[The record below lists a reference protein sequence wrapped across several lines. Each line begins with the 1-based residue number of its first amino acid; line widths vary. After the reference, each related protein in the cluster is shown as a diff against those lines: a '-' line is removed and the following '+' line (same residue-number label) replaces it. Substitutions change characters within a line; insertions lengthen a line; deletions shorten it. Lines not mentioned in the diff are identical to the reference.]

1 MFLKLLS
8 VPRRVQGSLSQLLL
22 LPSLEQPSPP
32 LPPLD
37 LLFLRSRREQRH
49 TVTNSWE
56 ELCRVPRELP
66 RVLELHPCNINQH
79 LRKLD
84 A

>member
-8 VPRRVQGSLSQLLL
+8 VPPRVQDRLSQLLP
-22 LPSLEQPSPP
+22 LPSLVQPSPP

-37 LLFLRSRREQRH
+37 LLFLRSRREQRP
-49 TVTNSWE
+49 TVANSWE
-56 ELCRVPRELP
+56 ELCRVPREP
-66 RVLELHPCNINQH
+66 PGILELHPCNINQR